1 MQLHCVYRKKRKKGS
16 EIMANEQNLRP
27 GEYKLSQEEA
37 KKGGIASGE
46 ARRRKKSLRE
56 KAKLLMSL
64 SVQDQ
69 EELYKAKELGLADE
83 DIDLEM
89 INLIHMHNII
99 KKENFNSVGAFNS
112 LKDLTDEEQENGN
125 TQQPILNINIQG
137 SDKLKE
143 AFYEKEES
151 E

>member
-1 MQLHCVYRKKRKKGS
+1 
-16 EIMANEQNLRP
+16 MANIDNLIPQAHELTLEEQ
-27 GEYKLSQEEA
+27 SA
-37 KKGGIASGE
+37 GGKASGE
-46 ARRRKKSLRE
+46 ARRQKKSLRE

-64 SVQDQ
+64 SIQDQ
-69 EELYKAKELGLADE
+69 EELLKAKELGLTKE
-83 DIDLEM
+83 DVDIEM
-89 INLIHMHNII
+89 MNLIHMLNII

-143 AFYEKEES
+143 AFYEKEEQ

>member
-1 MQLHCVYRKKRKKGS
+1 MKFKGS
-16 EIMANEQNLRP
+16 EIMANIQNLIPNSERTP
-27 GEYKLSQEEA
+27 EELREMTRKA
-37 KKGGIASGE
+37 GIASGE

-69 EELYKAKELGLADE
+69 EELYKAKQLGLADD

-89 INLIHMHNII
+89 MNLIHMHNII

-143 AFYEKEES
+143 AFYEKEEQ

>member
-1 MQLHCVYRKKRKKGS
+1 
-16 EIMANEQNLRP
+16 MANIQNLIPNSERTP
-27 GEYKLSQEEA
+27 EELREMTRKA
-37 KKGGIASGE
+37 GIASGE

-64 SVQDQ
+64 SVKDQ
-69 EELYKAKELGLADE
+69 EELYKAKELGLADD

-143 AFYEKEES
+143 VFYEKEEQ

>member
-1 MQLHCVYRKKRKKGS
+1 
-16 EIMANEQNLRP
+16 MANIQNLIPNSERTP
-27 GEYKLSQEEA
+27 EELREMTRKA
-37 KKGGIASGE
+37 GIASGE

-64 SVQDQ
+64 SVKDQ
-69 EELYKAKELGLADE
+69 EELYKAKQLGLADD

-89 INLIHMHNII
+89 VNLIHMHNII

-112 LKDLTDEEQENGN
+112 LKDLTDEAQESGN

-143 AFYEKEES
+143 AFYEKEEQ